1 MKEDT
6 VKKIFIAGKWKL
18 GGGEPIQS
26 HYPAD
31 NSVNAKIST
40 ANSDDINEAILAAEH
55 AWRNPKWRDTLPSEK
70 AAILFKVADLLETKK
85 EHLAQLQTRDNGKPI
100 SETLGLVSSS
110 IATTRY
116 IASSLETLDSQLT
129 NQRVKSLMTFTTYE
143 PLGVIAAITPWNSP
157 IASEIQKIVPALAGG
172 NAVILKPAEAT
183 SLIALELASIF
194 EEAGL
199 PAGLFSVL
207 TGKGSVVGEEVV
219 KHPLVQKISFTG
231 STSTGRHLAH
241 IAAEKLISTSLELGG
256 KSPTIVFS
264 DANLDIA
271 VNGVIYGIFSSSGQ
285 ACIAGSRLF
294 IHESIY
300 EKFLQSL
307 IEKTKNIVVGDPEK
321 NDTQMGPLISE
332 AHLDSV
338 NRYVEM
344 ARNEGGEI
352 VVGGHRL
359 EGDQYKKGS
368 YYTPTIITGLTN
380 QSQVCQEEI
389 FGPVLV
395 VMPFSDETELLA
407 QTNNSIYGL
416 AAGIWTED
424 YRKAIDISKRLEAGT
439 IWINTYKKFSIATPF
454 SGHKESGVGK
464 EKGRL
469 SILDYM
475 QTKSIFLNLDQTPNP
490 WCEPK

>member
-1 MKEDT
+1 M
-6 VKKIFIAGKWKL
+6 KKIFIAGQWKL
-18 GGGEPIQS
+18 GGGKAIKS

-31 NSVNAKIST
+31 HSENADIST
-40 ANSDDINEAILAAEH
+40 ASSDDIHEAIVAADK
-55 AWRNPKWRDTLPSEK
+55 AWRNPAWRSALPSEK
-70 AAILFKVADLLETKK
+70 AAILFKAADLLEQKK
-85 EHLAQLQTRDNGKPI
+85 TFLAKLQTRDNGKPI
-100 SETLGLVSSS
+100 TETTGLVNSA

-116 IASSLETLDSQLT
+116 IASSLETLDNELT
-129 NQRVKSLMTFTTYE
+129 NQRIQSVLTFTTHE
-143 PLGVIAAITPWNSP
+143 PLGVVAAITPWNSP

-183 SLIALELASIF
+183 SLIALELAAIF

-207 TGKGSVVGEEVV
+207 TGKGSVVGEAIV

-241 IAAEKLISTSLELGG
+241 VAAEKLISTSLELGG
-256 KSPTIVFS
+256 KSPTIVFE
-264 DANLDIA
+264 DANIDIA

-294 IHESIY
+294 IHQNIY
-300 EKFLQSL
+300 DQFLDAL
-307 IEKTKNIVVGDPEK
+307 IKKTKNIIVGDPEDS
-321 NDTQMGPLISE
+321 NTQMGPLISE
-332 AHLDSV
+332 DHLSTVEHYV
-338 NRYVEM
+338 NM
-344 ARNEGGEI
+344 ARDEGGNI
-352 VVGGHRL
+352 VAGGQRL
-359 EGDQYKKGS
+359 TGDAYDKGA
-368 YYTPTIITGLTN
+368 YYAPTIITGLKN
-380 QSQVCQEEI
+380 DAQVCQEEI

-395 VMPFSDETELLA
+395 VMPFSDEETLVAEA
-407 QTNNSIYGL
+407 NNSIYGL

-424 YRKAIDISKRLEAGT
+424 YRKAFDMAKRLEAGT

-469 SILDYM
+469 GILDYM
-475 QTKSIFLNLDQTPNP
+475 QTKSIFLNLDEAPNP
-490 WCEPK
+490 WCETK